1 MWEYSRALSTTL
13 FIGCRA
19 IIMLFPLDTS
29 IPTAF
34 IASSCVIEYGS
45 RPFFL
50 AACSI
55 SWLTRT
61 HQYRGPRRSPAKRV
75 RWGEEG

>member
-1 MWEYSRALSTTL
+1 MWGYSRALSTTL

-61 HQYRGPRRSPAKRV
+61 HRNCTMVLPAQI
-75 RWGEEG
+75 ECCE